1 VKEDSQKNVHDNPY
15 IEVSLGSHEVQGKMG
30 MGTGCL
36 LTGKAEF
43 FKEGAL
49 FDAMKAKC
57 SFTNR
62 VWSLHRKRA
71 NRRFNKKRTPLT
83 SVAVVRPVGG
93 VFLPLEPSWGRA
105 VLFMI

>member
-1 VKEDSQKNVHDNPY
+1 
-15 IEVSLGSHEVQGKMG
+15 MG
-30 MGTGCL
+30 MGCL

-43 FKEGAL
+43 FKEGDF
-49 FDAMKAKC
+49 FDAMKDKC
-57 SFTNR
+57 AFTNR

-93 VFLPLEPSWGRA
+93 VFFAFGLHGEGPFFL
-105 VLFMI
+105 

>member
-1 VKEDSQKNVHDNPY
+1 M
-15 IEVSLGSHEVQGKMG
+15 QGKMG
-30 MGTGCL
+30 MGCL

-43 FKEGAL
+43 FKEGDF
-49 FDAMKAKC
+49 FDAMKDKC
-57 SFTNR
+57 AFTNR

-93 VFLPLEPSWGRA
+93 VFFAFGLHGEGPFFL
-105 VLFMI
+105 

>member
-1 VKEDSQKNVHDNPY
+1 
-15 IEVSLGSHEVQGKMG
+15 MG

-71 NRRFNKKRTPLT
+71 NRRFNKNEL
-83 SVAVVRPVGG
+83 
-93 VFLPLEPSWGRA
+93 L
-105 VLFMI
+105 